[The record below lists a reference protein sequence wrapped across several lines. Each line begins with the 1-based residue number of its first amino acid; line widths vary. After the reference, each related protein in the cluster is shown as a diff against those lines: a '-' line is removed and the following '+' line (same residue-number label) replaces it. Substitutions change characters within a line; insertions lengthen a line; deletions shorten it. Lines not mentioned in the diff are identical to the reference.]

1 MRRSFGTEISGN
13 RRPGGE
19 LSPAARALVI
29 SKLEDG
35 LSQQKIAID
44 LGISRG
50 AVQDTISR

>member
-13 RRPGGE
+13 RRPRGE

-29 SKLEDG
+29 SKLEDR

-50 AVQDTISR
+50 AV